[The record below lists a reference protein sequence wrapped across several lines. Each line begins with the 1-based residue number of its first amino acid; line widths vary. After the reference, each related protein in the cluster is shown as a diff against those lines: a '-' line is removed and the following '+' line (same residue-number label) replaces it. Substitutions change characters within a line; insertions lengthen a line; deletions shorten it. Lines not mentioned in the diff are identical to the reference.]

1 LDLEKLLK
9 ATCTREA
16 EMQGKATCTREAEM
30 QGKKGFHGIPLIFME
45 LATTK

>member
-1 LDLEKLLK
+1 MWKPEAQTNSTLPIVALLL
-9 ATCTREA
+9 
-16 EMQGKATCTREAEM
+16 KATCTREAEM